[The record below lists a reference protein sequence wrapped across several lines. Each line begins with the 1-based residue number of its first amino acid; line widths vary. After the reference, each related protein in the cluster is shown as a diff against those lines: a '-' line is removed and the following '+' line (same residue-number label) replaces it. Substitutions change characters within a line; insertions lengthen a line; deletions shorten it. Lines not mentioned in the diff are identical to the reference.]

1 MNEGCVSVHKE
12 LPQTAIPVFSSD
24 RKLVE
29 RFRTDV
35 QCVAVANCTHRL
47 ISDVMEVNA
56 EI

>member
-29 RFRTDV
+29 RFRIDV